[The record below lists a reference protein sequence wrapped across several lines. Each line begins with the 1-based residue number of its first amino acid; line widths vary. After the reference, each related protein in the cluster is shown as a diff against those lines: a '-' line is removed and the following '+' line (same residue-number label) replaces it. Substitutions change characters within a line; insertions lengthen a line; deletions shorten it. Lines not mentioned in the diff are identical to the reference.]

1 MNKEL
6 KKKIFSD
13 LADWI
18 IDNEPVYPTNQDCK
32 RWIKKNSQYS
42 ITKNDEEE
50 ISMLLKY
57 LPMSQK
63 MNNLLYAKYLDQIIS
78 K

>member
-1 MNKEL
+1 LNKEL
-6 KKKIFSD
+6 KKKIFSE

-18 IDNEPVYPTNQDCK
+18 IENEPIYPTNQDCEQ
-32 RWIKKNSQYS
+32 WIKKNSQYL
-42 ITKNDEEE
+42 ITKNDKKE

-57 LPMSQK
+57 LPMSQQ
-63 MNNLLYAKYLDQIIS
+63 MNNLLYAKYLDQIMS